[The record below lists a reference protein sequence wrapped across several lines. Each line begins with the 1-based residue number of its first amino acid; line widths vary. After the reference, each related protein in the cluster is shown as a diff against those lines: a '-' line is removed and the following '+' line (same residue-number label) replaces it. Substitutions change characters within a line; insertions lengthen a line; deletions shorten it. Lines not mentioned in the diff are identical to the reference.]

1 MENKLKVFLGE
12 RFCTDE
18 RMGVSIAR
26 EEDSAIIQVK
36 KKK

>member
-26 EEDSAIIQVK
+26 EEDSAIIQVLK
-36 KKK
+36 KI